1 MNIKPLLILLLAAC
15 ITTISFAQKGEFRN
29 GNTVQKDFY
38 DSIPF
43 EFIKNKIIITVKV
56 NGVNKR
62 FIFDTGA
69 VLTLSEEMQEIMQYP
84 KIGSVVVNDVNGKT
98 SDAKIVR
105 VKDLQIGSISFTDFA
120 SVVMDLKNNYPINC
134 LACDGIIGSNVF
146 KDCIVSID
154 LGRKLLVIT
163 DNLQKLSLQNAW
175 QSPVSLNAIG
185 KPYVQMNIGNGI
197 NFDGLF
203 DSGSDKLMSISD
215 KIFEKAVKKDAA
227 VVLNEGFG
235 VTSTGINGIAASEK
249 KNRTLIKQMQF
260 GGAVINNVIT
270 IESEKS
276 NNAIGMQ
283 LADYGNITLDYIN
296 KVFYFV
302 PFKPVQEYKYQKT
315 VGIKDIPEKNFYA
328 IGIVWSNTQA
338 EKLGLKTGFQILKI
352 NDQDFSVRSPEYDC
366 LFALTDFCKNA
377 AITLTYK
384 DDKETI
390 KTVELTEQ

>member
-1 MNIKPLLILLLAAC
+1 MNLKSLLVLFLSTF
-15 ITTISFAQKGEFRN
+15 ITTVSFAQKGEFRN

-43 EFIKNKIIITVKV
+43 EYIKNKIIITVKV
-56 NGVNKR
+56 SGINKR

-69 VLTLSEEMQEIMQYP
+69 VLTLSEEMQEIMQYA

-105 VKDLQIGSISFTDFA
+105 VKALQIGSISFLDFA
-120 SVVMDLKNNYPINC
+120 SVVMDLKNSYPINC

-154 LGRKLLVIT
+154 LGRKLLIVT
-163 DNLQKLSLQNAW
+163 DNLQKLAVQKAW

-185 KPYVQMNIGNGI
+185 KPYIQMNIGNGI

-215 KIFEKAVKKDAA
+215 KIFDRAVKKGAA
-227 VVLNEGFG
+227 SILNEGFG

-249 KNRTLIKQMQF
+249 KNRTLIKQVIF
-260 GGAVINNVIT
+260 GEAAINNAIT
-270 IESEKS
+270 IESEKT
-276 NNAIGMQ
+276 NNAIGIQ
-283 LADYGNITLDYIN
+283 LAEYGNITLDYIN

-315 VGIKDIPEKNFYA
+315 IGIKDIPDKNFYA

-352 NDQDFSVRSPEYDC
+352 NDQDFSVKSPTHDC
-366 LFALTDFCKNA
+366 LFALTDFCKNP